1 MMPGTRAAPG
11 PVDRAVAAA
20 VSRFGGEV
28 GPKLRKR
35 VGNPE
40 EQLREPF
47 SRFVREVGDI
57 LGVKVDTYGEAS
69 LPTLGIRP
77 DYVVDA
83 AGARVGYVELKRP
96 GRGVPTTWSPN
107 RRERAQ
113 WGQLSLLPNVL
124 YTDGEQWAVY
134 RYGEIVGRVAK
145 VSCPLERASTNLT
158 PVDGQLARVLADFL
172 LWKPDPPRTLNQLVR
187 AVAKLCRLLRHE
199 VSDTLVREQHGEEAH
214 AVFTGLASDW
224 RRLLFP
230 DLPDEGF
237 ADAYAQT
244 VTFALLLARLDGI
257 VFDGKDL
264 PEIARQL
271 GKKHS
276 LMGKALAVL
285 TEDAVEGRSI
295 VVPTLLRVIG
305 AVDWEITGS
314 GSSDSYLHL
323 YEHFLAEYD
332 EELRERSGS
341 YYTPDEVVTFMV
353 GFVDELLRA
362 QMDRVQMDE
371 EWGLAAEDV
380 FVIDP
385 AMGTGTFLLS
395 VIERVAGTI
404 ADAQGPGA
412 VPGELRDLFKR
423 LIGFEKQAGPYA
435 VAELRIHQAL
445 KTEHST
451 EIPESEARLYLADTL
466 GNPYDD
472 LTTLSG
478 MDAIAR
484 SRREANK
491 VKLSTPVMVVIGNP
505 PYDAKA
511 KNQGGWIEAGAP
523 NDGRAVAPLTA
534 FRAVGNGRYEYVLN
548 DLYVY
553 FWRWAT
559 WKVFDAHP
567 EHPAGIVAF
576 ISPKSY
582 TTGQGYAGMRE
593 YLRKTADE
601 GWVIDVSPE
610 GLRPDVPTRVFPG
623 VQNPLC
629 IGIFLRRGAPDDA
642 QAATVHYRALHGH
655 RDEKLRQL
663 TAVKADD
670 DGWETCAYGWQAPF
684 APASSAVWESYPA
697 LGDLMPW
704 HSPGIKPNR
713 TWVYAP
719 DADVLKTRWNRL
731 IAADIADK
739 AKLYKENDP
748 RVGITVPPL
757 PGYPQASGPIGRET
771 GPCPNPARVAYR
783 AFDRQWIIPDNRLLE
798 RSRPD
803 LWRVRQAPGQVFT
816 VEQHSKPLTEGPGL
830 VFAAYPPD
838 MDNFQGSQGG
848 RVLPL
853 YRDARGMQPN
863 IAPGLLAELGRR
875 LAISTPT
882 PQDLLAYI
890 AAVTAHPSYTARF
903 AHDLKTP
910 GVRVPLTA
918 VPELWAEAVTVGSE
932 IIWLHTYGR
941 EFADPAA
948 GRPFGAPRLPDGLR
962 PLNTV
967 PIPHAADE
975 MPEEI
980 TYDAGTRTLC
990 IGAGQVRPVREE
1002 VWEYQTSGMRVV
1014 KKWFDYRRRDP
1025 AGRRSSPLDDLN
1037 AERWT
1042 ATFTRELLEL
1052 LRVLT
1057 RCIELEPSQAEL
1069 LDRICQGALI
1079 CTADL
1084 AQAEVLPPSKS
1095 TRRPVPA
1102 ETQDVLF

>member
-1 MMPGTRAAPG
+1 MPGTRAAPG
-11 PVDRAVAAA
+11 PVDRKVAAA

-47 SRFVREVGDI
+47 SRLVREVGSI
-57 LGVKVDTYGEAS
+57 LGVKVDTYGEVS

-77 DYVVDA
+77 DYVIDV

-96 GRGVPTTWSPN
+96 GRGVPTVWSPDK
-107 RRERAQ
+107 REREQ
-113 WGQLSLLPNVL
+113 WAQLSLLPNVL

-145 VSCPLERASTNLT
+145 LSCALERAGTNLA

-172 LWKPDPPRTLNQLVR
+172 LWKPDPPRTVNQLVR

-199 VSDTLVREQHGEEAH
+199 VSDTLIRERHGQEAK

-230 DLPDEGF
+230 GLPDEGF

-244 VTFALLLARLDGI
+244 VTFALLLARLVGI

-305 AVDWEITGS
+305 AVDWESTGN

-341 YYTPDEVVTFMV
+341 YYTPNEVVTFMV
-353 GFVDELLRA
+353 GFVEELLRT
-362 QMDRVQMDE
+362 QMGK
-371 EWGLAAEDV
+371 EWGLATEDV

-395 VIERVAGTI
+395 VIDSVAGTI

-412 VPGELRDLFKR
+412 VPAELRDLFKR

-445 KTEHST
+445 KAEHGT

-466 GNPYDD
+466 DNPYDD

-478 MDAIAR
+478 MEAIAR

-491 VKLSTPVMVVIGNP
+491 VKLSTPVLVVIGNP

-523 NDGRAVAPLTA
+523 NDGRRAAPLAA

-567 EHPAGIVAF
+567 HDPAGIVAF

-593 YLRKTADE
+593 YLRRTADE

-610 GLRPDVPTRVFPG
+610 GLRPDVPTRIFPG

-629 IGIFLRRGAPDDA
+629 ISIYLRRGAPDPA
-642 QAATVHYRALHGH
+642 HPARVHYRTLGGH

-663 TAVKADD
+663 TAINPDD
-670 DGWETCAYGWQAPF
+670 DGWETAADRWQAPF
-684 APASSAVWESYPA
+684 APAASRVWDSYPA
-697 LGDLMPW
+697 LGDLLPW
-704 HSPGIKPNR
+704 HAPGIKPNR
-713 TWVYAP
+713 TWVHAP
-719 DADVLKTRWNRL
+719 DADVLKRRWNRL
-731 IAADIADK
+731 IAAPPPDK
-739 AKLYKENDP
+739 AQLFKVDDP
-748 RVGITVPPL
+748 RIESVVPPL
-757 PGYPQASGPIGRET
+757 PGYPPASRAISSET
-771 GPCPNPARVAYR
+771 GPCPSPARIAYR
-783 AFDRQWIIPDNRLLE
+783 AFDRQWLIPDNRLLE
-798 RSRPD
+798 RSRPN

-816 VEQHSKPLTEGPGL
+816 VEQHSKPLTGGPAL

-838 MDNFQGSQGG
+838 MDHFQGSQGG

-853 YRDARGMQPN
+853 YRDAKGREPN
-863 IAPGLLAELGRR
+863 ITPGLLSELGRR
-875 LAISTPT
+875 LAVSTPS
-882 PQDLLAYI
+882 PEDLLAYT
-890 AAVTAHPSYTARF
+890 AAVTSHPSYTARF
-903 AHDLKTP
+903 AQDLKTP

-918 VPELWAEAVTVGSE
+918 VPELWAEAVAIGREV
-932 IIWLHTYGR
+932 IWLHTYGR
-941 EFADPAA
+941 EFTDPAA
-948 GRPFGAPRLPDGLR
+948 GRPTGAPRLPDGLR

-967 PIPHAADE
+967 PIPHSKDE

-980 TYDAGTRTLC
+980 TYDAGTRTLHV
-990 IGAGQVRPVREE
+990 GSGQIRPVSEE
-1002 VWEYQTSGMRVV
+1002 VWRYQTSGMRII
-1014 KKWFDYRRRDP
+1014 KKWFDYRRRNP
-1025 AGRRSSPLDDLN
+1025 AGRRSSPLDCVN
-1037 AERWT
+1037 AECWT

-1057 RCIELEPSQAEL
+1057 RCVELEPSQAEL
-1069 LDRICQGALI
+1069 LDRICQDPLI
-1079 CTADL
+1079 STSDL
-1084 AQAEVLPPSKS
+1084 TQAEVLPPSKS
-1095 TRRPVPA
+1095 TRRPLPA
-1102 ETQDVLF
+1102 ETQDMLF